1 MVPGESA
8 LFRARRPQRCTL
20 RRSKGLLLARPAV
33 ASVFL
38 ASALFLQGCGEP
50 ETCYPDG
57 TAERAWYNCHSNVYC
72 SLQGDA
78 TRLGSMSLADCMT
91 QCETRDC
98 SVIQYDCGTDCWLL
112 DSCGPHVTS
121 GCESSI
127 YYRDRNWGT
136 TTTTEA
142 TTQAQTQTGECVA
155 VTALYDYACSPR
167 KYCANQGAATLLGE
181 IPLEECLSR
190 CDDTF
195 ACTSVQWD
203 CGVSCWL
210 MEAEPC
216 GDELD
221 TVCGSSLYH
230 KIIYPAP
237 TTRTTN
243 ATTNTTTTTTTTT
256 TSARFILH
264 TEGLTN
270 CPSNATPVLNESG
283 CREAATALGYILAN
297 TEDTNQWPNGCYK
310 WTRQPELYFNLNAGS
325 GNVEAQVV
333 CETMGISTTTT
344 TTTLANATT
353 SSAATLSFSLLSPG
367 LTSCP
372 SNSEP
377 VLSEFDCREAAR
389 SLGYTFANAEDTD
402 QWPNGC
408 YKWLLAPELFFNL
421 NAGSGNPNAQVVCQE
436 GTSTAPTTT
445 SSVQPGSCI
454 VTSAEYT
461 CTPRKFCELQSEA
474 QQLGPMSLEGCKV
487 ACSQTDDCNA
497 IQYDCNTDCWL
508 LRACGGFVDTVC
520 GSSVY
525 IRDRNWLWGTT
536 TTTTVFG
543 QCYPST
549 TPDAMPY
556 LDSQW
561 GCTPAVYCSEQAS
574 SATRYGAM
582 SLDRCMALCRAVGC
596 NFVQFDCNSDCW
608 LMDACGTFE
617 TSTCGSS
624 VYQKFGT
631 APPYFAMSD
640 VGPYRSDR
648 FSASLYVTYS
658 SACSGDDC
666 TVAAVCP
673 ISPSSNLQTTVLK
686 CQTIPPDSG
695 DGISVTESNCT
706 AKGGGELPAI
716 MAEAICV
723 ESDSLSSLVTTS
735 GYGEGDLRATCPD
748 GYYAFSCNCFTS
760 WLVSE
765 TCAGYASFAPRMS
778 PPIWGNPWTGT
789 DGSDAMAWHAMAEL
803 LSLGLEPQLVQSAQP
818 YWGSAECQLYSPPE
832 VVSHRRRGVGRV
844 QAQLSALCVRGAQP
858 TVRLSYRGEGDR
870 WPLPNSTGKETQY
883 CGWATN
889 TKVTILRTECNPW
902 MEAPS
907 SDGGCSNSECF
918 DLASCVRICNSCGF
932 CKGVFYSFD
941 HLSSSSLQRCYFT
954 GDFEVENGESD
965 EWNYGWGQSPNKS
978 LNVPQSGSLRE
989 GTTSAAWALYI
1000 NTRDAR
1006 CRRDDYAIYGVTFFE
1021 DPHCTKIMAPSSMN
1035 VSGGG
1040 QTELPVD
1047 FGDWRKR
1054 LQNISFDEC
1063 YEEMQA
1069 GRKCDVEFTAA
1080 FPPNSSAPL
1089 CAIVHSSWL
1098 FGQGYSSDSGESRG
1112 WYLAAYDQQLGR
1124 VRHGTVAFDVDGT
1137 HIHMPAMQWFRQ
1149 NVSEP
1154 QPGATIVLSS
1164 WIEFGCWYN
1173 VAPCPND
1180 VNFPVDMFPPI
1191 EQHIREALASM
1202 LALPQHLI
1210 SVREGEFGPWVPA
1223 DTRVYGYNV
1232 TIHLAVEDPVQASLL
1247 PSLVATLED
1256 MRRNFYD
1263 LSDAFKTRLR
1273 YNGVRLFDTA
1283 QIMRDTVV
1291 FWIPPAT
1298 KTAFPTT
1305 PSPSPSPSPT
1315 PAPSPPEVPVEAY
1328 EDDPTPAIIVS
1339 SIAGAAILGGAIVIF
1354 CCQARRRNCFGR
1366 RKAKPSYAGGP
1377 TAVVIGSKATLRSD
1391 SKELVDPLNE
1401 MAMKSLPSYWTGG
1414 RESGEESNVREDL
1427 AFDELL
1433 YVKHEH
1439 MEFFQELVNHTY
1451 RQITTQDRLCPTG
1464 KHDKTRG
1471 GCPCVQP
1478 GGTPGLPTG
1487 YQIKR
1492 VIRVEDSSMFTRYI
1506 DRREQIK
1513 NSRSSCEAPDPKIFT
1528 RAAMEASSGLTDI
1541 LCDVDDSINEV
1552 YLWHGTQVRTG
1563 LKIAQDDFSLNYAGS
1578 GAGTMYGKGL
1588 YFTESCTKADEYAL
1602 DEPGGHYDSA
1612 RGLLLCR
1619 VCLGSFHY
1627 TLDREPSAIDK
1638 YRNGECDSTIGDR
1651 AKAVNTYREMVVYDR
1666 DQVYPEYLVLYERLQ
1681 RGETPE
1687 LPPKDVPFLL
1697 ELPLYWKNV
1706 GRNPYTEGFR
1716 EHWIVKPMI
1725 RQLIQR
1731 LANGSCG
1738 RDGGAPKVVRARR
1751 VEDSNL
1757 WCRYIDWKRSLGA
1770 QLQANGDLKCTPP
1783 NELDGNP
1790 ESGHALTATILA
1802 EFHGDEAISVENMAP
1817 GLNEMLLWH
1826 GTSQKSAEAISEEG
1840 FEVKK
1845 SGTHGRRFG
1854 HGVYLA
1860 EDLNKSLSYCT
1871 AANNVKYVLLCRAV
1885 CGHMYYTEKH
1895 WHSDATSE
1903 ATARGKHCVLANP
1916 DRSGPREY
1924 IVLQESHVYP
1934 EYIVEFED

>member
-1 MVPGESA
+1 MSSVVIELCATCTPVVLVLNLSAMVPGESA
-8 LFRARRPQRCTL
+8 LFRARCPQRCTL

-38 ASALFLQGCGEP
+38 ASALFLEGCGEP

-57 TAERAWYNCHSNVYC
+57 TAERAWYSCHSNVIC
-72 SLQGDA
+72 SNLDA
-78 TRLGSMSLADCMT
+78 VNLGPMSLADCMT
-91 QCETRDC
+91 QCETRAC
-98 SVIQYDCGTDCWLL
+98 SVIQYDCGTDCFLL
-112 DSCGPHVTS
+112 DSCGPMVTS
-121 GCESSI
+121 ECQGSI
-127 YYRDRNWGT
+127 YFRDQAHSGVA
-136 TTTTEA
+136 TTTEA
-142 TTQAQTQTGECVA
+142 TTQSTTQAGECVA
-155 VTALYDYACSPR
+155 VPALHQYVCSPR
-167 KYCANQGAATLLGE
+167 KYCTNQGAATLLGE
-181 IPLEECLSR
+181 IPLEDCLSR
-190 CDDTF
+190 CDSSA

-230 KIIYPAP
+230 KINNPLTP
-237 TTRTTN
+237 TARTTN
-243 ATTNTTTTTTTTT
+243 TTTNTTTTTTTT

-264 TEGLTN
+264 TQGLTN
-270 CPSNATPVLNESG
+270 CPSNAAPVLNESG
-283 CREAATALGYILAN
+283 CQEAATALGYVLAN
-297 TEDTNQWPNGCYK
+297 TEDTSLWPNGCYK
-310 WTRQPELYFNLNAGS
+310 WIRQPELYFNYNAGS
-325 GNVEAQVV
+325 GNGEAQVV
-333 CETMGISTTTT
+333 CQTIFSTTTT
-344 TTTLANATT
+344 TSTRATT
-353 SSAATLSFSLLSPG
+353 
-367 LTSCP
+367 
-372 SNSEP
+372 
-377 VLSEFDCREAAR
+377 
-389 SLGYTFANAEDTD
+389 
-402 QWPNGC
+402 
-408 YKWLLAPELFFNL
+408 
-421 NAGSGNPNAQVVCQE
+421 
-436 GTSTAPTTT
+436 PTTT
-445 SSVQPGSCI
+445 VSVQPGSCI
-454 VTSAEYT
+454 VTSAEYV

-474 QQLGPMSLEGCKV
+474 QQLGPMSLESCKV

-556 LDSQW
+556 IDHQW
-561 GCTPAVYCSEQAS
+561 TCTPAVYCTEQAS
-574 SATRYGAM
+574 STRYGAM

-596 NFVQFDCNSDCW
+596 NFVQFDCNSECW
-608 LMDACGTFE
+608 LMDVCGTFE

-624 VYQKFGT
+624 VYQKSGT
-631 APPYFAMSD
+631 TLPYFTISD
-640 VGPYRSDR
+640 VGLYRSDR
-648 FSASLYVTYS
+648 FNASLYVTYS

-666 TVAAVCP
+666 TVVAACP

-695 DGISVTESNCT
+695 DGISVNELNCT

-723 ESDSLSSLVTTS
+723 EPDSLSSLVTTS

-760 WLVSE
+760 WLVSL
-765 TCAGYASFAPRMS
+765 TCAGYASFAPRMN
-778 PPIWGNPWTGT
+778 PPVWGNPWTWTGT
-789 DGSDAMAWHAMAEL
+789 SVSDAMAEL
-803 LSLGLEPQLVQSAQP
+803 VSVGLEPQLVHSAQP
-818 YWGSAECQLYSPPE
+818 YWAKAECQLYSPPE
-832 VVSHRRRGVGRV
+832 AVSHRRRSEGRV
-844 QAQLSALCVRGAQP
+844 QAQVSALCVRGVEP
-858 TVRLSYRGEGDR
+858 TIRLSYRGEGDL
-870 WPLPNSTGKETQY
+870 WPLPNSTGREMQY

-889 TKVTILRTECNPW
+889 TKVAILRKECNPW
-902 MEAPS
+902 MQFPS
-907 SDGGCSNSECF
+907 ENGGCYASECI

-932 CKGVFYSFD
+932 CKGVFYRFD
-941 HLSSSSLQRCYFT
+941 QDSSSGLERCYFT
-954 GDFEVENGESD
+954 GDFEVENGTSD
-965 EWNYGWGQSPNKS
+965 EWNHGWGQSPQQSNYSKH
-978 LNVPQSGSLRE
+978 LPQSGS
-989 GTTSAAWALYI
+989 TSAAWALYI

-1006 CRRDDYAIYGVTFFE
+1006 CRRDNYAIYGITFFE

-1054 LQNISFDEC
+1054 LQHISFDEC

-1080 FPPNSSAPL
+1080 FPPNNSAPL

-1124 VRHGTVAFDVDGT
+1124 ARHGTVAFDVDGT
-1137 HIHMPAMQWFRQ
+1137 HIHMPAMPWFRQ

-1154 QPGATIVLSS
+1154 GETIVLSS
-1164 WIEFGCWYN
+1164 RMEFACWTTSN
-1173 VAPCPND
+1173 PCPGE
-1180 VNFPVDMFPPI
+1180 DMFPPI

-1210 SVREGEFGPWVPA
+1210 SLRGGESQQSA
-1223 DTRVYGYNV
+1223 STLTYEYNL

-1256 MRRNFYD
+1256 MRRNFYP
-1263 LSDAFKTRLR
+1263 LSDLFKTRLR
-1273 YNGVRLFDTA
+1273 HNGVRLFDTA
-1283 QIMRDTVV
+1283 QIKQDTVV
-1291 FWIPPAT
+1291 FRIPPVT
-1298 KTAFPTT
+1298 LTAFPTT

-1315 PAPSPPEVPVEAY
+1315 PAPSPPEVPVESESDYLSTEGMVIGIVLCCLAGV
-1328 EDDPTPAIIVS
+1328 AIIVF
-1339 SIAGAAILGGAIVIF
+1339 ACYEKRVKK
-1354 CCQARRRNCFGR
+1354 CWRTYCGR
-1366 RKAKPSYAGGP
+1366 RKTKPSYAGGP

-1427 AFDELL
+1427 SFDELL

-1439 MEFFQELVNHTY
+1439 MDFFQELVNHTY

-1513 NSRSSCEAPDPKIFT
+1513 NSRSSCEAPDPQIFT

-1563 LKIAQDDFSLNYAGS
+1563 LKIVQDDFSLNFAGS

-1602 DEPGGHYDSA
+1602 DEPGGHYDGV

-1627 TLDREPSAIDK
+1627 TLDREPSAVDK
-1638 YRNGECDSTIGDR
+1638 YTQGECDSTIGDR

-1716 EHWIVKPMI
+1716 EHWIVKSMI
-1725 RQLIQR
+1725 RELIQR

-1770 QLQANGDLKCTPP
+1770 QLQANGLLRCTPP

-1790 ESGHALTATILA
+1790 ESGHALTATILS

-1826 GTSQKSAEAISEEG
+1826 GTSQKSAEAISEIG
-1840 FEVKK
+1840 FEVKT

-1860 EDLNKSLSYCT
+1860 EDLNKSLSYCST
-1871 AANNVKYVLLCRAV
+1871 ANNVKYVLLCRAV

-1903 ATARGKHCVLANP
+1903 ATSRGKHCVLANP

>member
-1 MVPGESA
+1 V
-8 LFRARRPQRCTL
+8 
-20 RRSKGLLLARPAV
+20 
-33 ASVFL
+33 
-38 ASALFLQGCGEP
+38 
-50 ETCYPDG
+50 
-57 TAERAWYNCHSNVYC
+57 
-72 SLQGDA
+72 
-78 TRLGSMSLADCMT
+78 
-91 QCETRDC
+91 
-98 SVIQYDCGTDCWLL
+98 
-112 DSCGPHVTS
+112 
-121 GCESSI
+121 
-127 YYRDRNWGT
+127 
-136 TTTTEA
+136 
-142 TTQAQTQTGECVA
+142 
-155 VTALYDYACSPR
+155 
-167 KYCANQGAATLLGE
+167 
-181 IPLEECLSR
+181 
-190 CDDTF
+190 
-195 ACTSVQWD
+195 
-203 CGVSCWL
+203 
-210 MEAEPC
+210 
-216 GDELD
+216 
-221 TVCGSSLYH
+221 
-230 KIIYPAP
+230 
-237 TTRTTN
+237 
-243 ATTNTTTTTTTTT
+243 
-256 TSARFILH
+256 
-264 TEGLTN
+264 
-270 CPSNATPVLNESG
+270 PVLNESA
-283 CREAATALGYILAN
+283 CREAATALGYTLAN

-310 WTRQPELYFNLNAGS
+310 WTRQPELFFNYNAGS
-325 GNVEAQVV
+325 GNLAAQVV
-333 CETMGISTTTT
+333 CETIDTVTTTT
-344 TTTLANATT
+344 TTTTANTTT
-353 SSAATLSFSLLSPG
+353 SSATTLLFSLLAEG
-367 LTSCP
+367 LTNCP
-372 SNSEP
+372 SNTEP
-377 VLSEFDCREAAR
+377 VLSESDCREAATA
-389 SLGYTFANAEDTD
+389 LGYTFANTEDTS

-408 YKWLLAPELFFNL
+408 YKWTEQPELYFNS
-421 NAGSGNPNAQVVCQE
+421 NAGRGNLQAQVVCKE
-436 GTSTAPTTT
+436 STSNTPNTT
-445 SSVQPGSCI
+445 SSVQPGDCI
-454 VTSAEYT
+454 VTSAEYV
-461 CTPRKFCELQSEA
+461 CTPRKFCLLQSDA
-474 QQLGPMSLEGCKV
+474 QQLGPMSLESCKV
-487 ACSQTDDCNA
+487 ACSRTADCNA
-497 IQYDCNTDCWL
+497 IQYDCNIDCWL
-508 LRACGGFVDTVC
+508 LRECGAFLDTVC

-525 IRDRNWLWGTT
+525 VRDRNWLWGTT
-536 TTTTVFG
+536 TTTTAFG

-549 TPDAMPY
+549 TPDAMPN
-556 LDSQW
+556 LDTQW
-561 GCTPAVYCSEQAS
+561 TCTPTVYCTNQA

-596 NFVQFDCNSDCW
+596 NFIQFDCNSDCW
-608 LMDACGTFE
+608 LMDVCGTLE

-624 VYQKFGT
+624 VYEKWGT
-631 APPYFAMSD
+631 NSPYFAISD
-640 VGPYRSDR
+640 AGPYRSDR

-666 TVAAVCP
+666 IVVAVCP
-673 ISPSSNLQTTVLK
+673 KSPSSNLQTTVLK

-695 DGISVTESNCT
+695 DGISVTEVNCT
-706 AKGGGELPAI
+706 AKGSDESVI

-723 ESDSLSSLVTTS
+723 ESDSLSTLVSTS

-748 GYYAFSCNCFTS
+748 GYYAFSCNCFTA
-760 WLVSE
+760 WKVSL
-765 TCAGYASFAPRMS
+765 TCGGYASFAPRMS
-778 PPIWGNPWTGT
+778 PPVWGDPWSSASWVGLFEDATADPST
-789 DGSDAMAWHAMAEL
+789 DGW
-803 LSLGLEPQLVQSAQP
+803 QLVQYAQP
-818 YWGSAECQLYSPPE
+818 YWGSAECHLYSEPE
-832 VVSHRRRGVGRV
+832 VVSHRRRGVGTV
-844 QAQLSALCVRGAQP
+844 QAQLSALCVRGTGRSDGDVP
-858 TVRLSYRGEGDR
+858 TVRLSYRGEGDL
-870 WPLPNSTGKETQY
+870 WPLPNATGRETQY

-889 TKVTILRTECNPW
+889 TNVTILRTECNPW
-902 MEAPS
+902 MQTFS
-907 SDGGCSNSECF
+907 SDGGCSSSECY

-932 CKGVFYSFD
+932 CNGIFYRFD
-941 HLSSSSLQRCYFT
+941 EDSSSSFQRCYFT
-954 GDFEVENGESD
+954 GNFEVENGESN
-965 EWNYGWGQSPNKS
+965 EWNYGWGQSPQRS
-978 LNVPQSGSLRE
+978 LYPDHLPDP
-989 GTTSAAWALYI
+989 TSAAWALYI

-1006 CRRDDYAIYGVTFFE
+1006 CQRDDYAISGVTFFE

-1035 VSGGG
+1035 VSGSG

-1047 FGDWRKR
+1047 FGDWRNR
-1054 LQNISFDEC
+1054 LEKISFGDC
-1063 YEEMQA
+1063 YTEMQA

-1080 FPPNSSAPL
+1080 FPPNSTAPL

-1098 FGQGYSSDSGESRG
+1098 FGQGYSSDFGESRG
-1112 WYLAAYDQQLGR
+1112 WYLAAYDQQQGR
-1124 VRHGTVAFDVDGT
+1124 VRHGTVAFDVEGT

-1154 QPGATIVLSS
+1154 GDTIVLSS
-1164 WIEFGCWYN
+1164 WMEFKCWYS
-1173 VAPCPND
+1173 VAEPCPSEG
-1180 VNFPVDMFPPI
+1180 MFPPI

-1202 LALPQHLI
+1202 LALPQHVI
-1210 SVREGEFGPWVPA
+1210 SIRAGESRRLSQQRHARRLQTFEY
-1223 DTRVYGYNV
+1223 RYNM

-1256 MRRNFYD
+1256 MRRNFYT
-1263 LSDAFKTRLR
+1263 LSDVFKTRLR
-1273 YNGVRLFDTA
+1273 HNGLRLFDTA
-1283 QIMRDTVV
+1283 QVMRDTVV

-1298 KTAFPTT
+1298 LIPFPTT
-1305 PSPSPSPSPT
+1305 TAPSPWPSPSPT
-1315 PAPSPPEVPVEAY
+1315 PVPVPSPEVPVESEEGISDGALV
-1328 EDDPTPAIIVS
+1328 AALVGSIVGTGVLGI
-1339 SIAGAAILGGAIVIF
+1339 SIGVF
-1354 CCQARRRNCFGR
+1354 CLPKKKKRTAPG
-1366 RKAKPSYAGGP
+1366 YVGGP
-1377 TAVVIGSKATLRSD
+1377 SAVVIGSKATLRSD

-1414 RESGEESNVREDL
+1414 RESAEESNVREDL
-1427 AFDELL
+1427 SFDELL

-1464 KHDKTRG
+1464 THDKTRG

-1478 GGTPGLPTG
+1478 GGVPGLPTG

-1513 NSRSSCEAPDPKIFT
+1513 NSRSSCEAPEPTIFT
-1528 RAAMEASSGLTDI
+1528 RAAMEASRGLTDI

-1588 YFTESCTKADEYAL
+1588 YFTESCTKADEYAM
-1602 DEPGGHYDSA
+1602 DEPGGHYDSV

-1619 VCLGSFHY
+1619 VCLGNFHY

-1725 RQLIQR
+1725 RNLIQR
-1731 LANGSCG
+1731 LADGSCG

-1770 QLQANGDLKCTPP
+1770 QLQANRDLRCTPP

-1790 ESGHALTATILA
+1790 ESGHTLTATILE

-1826 GTSQKSAEAISEEG
+1826 GTSQKAAEAIAEEG

-1860 EDLNKSLSYCT
+1860 EDLNKSLSYCSSS
-1871 AANNVKYVLLCRAV
+1871 NNVKYVLLCRAV

-1903 ATARGKHCVLANP
+1903 ATTRGKHCVLANP